1 MALKRFSRGAVAM
14 GIVVGALTLAS
25 PAKATVV
32 SCTAGNLTQL
42 NTCITN
48 ANSGA
53 NQTITITIANDFVTG
68 GNITALNLPSTST
81 MTIDGNGKT
90 LTLGTNSGFD
100 IRLGYVSPGVSAT
113 GKSITI
119 NNLRTSGGQSAGDG
133 GAILIRNG
141 ALNANNLSIQG
152 ATAANYGG
160 GIAIYDSDEVHTI
173 SRSVVSGNTATSQS
187 GGGIF
192 ALGRV
197 NLINSTVH
205 NNTAVSG
212 GGVNLSAGSSA
223 GVSAI
228 QFSTITGN
236 SGSNLSSNVYSFSSG
251 TQLRLVGSVLSD
263 PRGAAA
269 RNCDSAVQS
278 ASYSVVGNVG
288 GTDTSCGAAATGQIR
303 LATDSA
309 IGLGAFDNTK
319 LVPATSSILVD
330 GAPDALGTGITDDQ
344 TFVTRSGAFTVGS
357 VQVSAPAVSIAP
369 TSGSFGTVTTGS
381 TSSAT
386 TFAVTNS
393 GSGTLTFG
401 AGASTVTGTNAGDFA
416 VATDTC
422 SGSSVPVGAT
432 CAVGVTFSPGAVG
445 ARSASLVLTNN
456 AGDSPQTISLG
467 GTGGTSGGT
476 GGGGAV
482 QPAPTSTTTTTPAP
496 TSTAAPVQRTVT
508 VTLQFL
514 GGTARLTNASR
525 ARVKALAASVPA
537 NATGTRIRIV
547 SVSLS
552 ATPNPEQEAI
562 SRLRSSVVANALV
575 AANLSGRVNQVLS
588 RPWGIYRS
596 RVGRVV
602 VVINFRS

>member
-1 MALKRFSRGAVAM
+1 MALKRFSRGALAM

-25 PAKATVV
+25 PARASVV
-32 SCTAGNLTQL
+32 CNPRDLAELNL
-42 NTCITN
+42 CITN

-81 MTIDGNGKT
+81 MTIDGNLKT
-90 LTLGTNSGFD
+90 LTLGSNRGFD
-100 IRLGYVSPGVSAT
+100 ITLGNGR
-113 GKSITI
+113 SITI
-119 NNLRTSGGQSAGDG
+119 NNLRTSGGVSTSDG

-141 ALNANNLSIQG
+141 SLVANNLSIQG
-152 ATAANYGG
+152 ATAADYGG
-160 GIAIYDSDEVHTI
+160 GIALNDSDAVHTI
-173 SRSVVSGNTATSQS
+173 SGSVIAGNTATFQS
-187 GGGIF
+187 GGGIY

-197 NLINSTVH
+197 NLINSTVY

-236 SGSNLSSNVYSFSSG
+236 SGSNLSSNVDSFSSG

-269 RNCDSAVQS
+269 RNCRSAVQS

-303 LATDSA
+303 LATTSA
-309 IGLGAFDNTK
+309 IALGTFDNTK
-319 LVPATSSILVD
+319 LVPASSSILVN
-330 GAPDALGTGITDDQ
+330 GAPDALGTGVTVDQ
-344 TFVTRSGAFTVGS
+344 TLVTRSGAFTIGS
-357 VQVSAPAVSIAP
+357 VQVTAPAVSIAP

-432 CAVGVTFSPGAVG
+432 CAVGVTFSPSAVG

-482 QPAPTSTTTTTPAP
+482 QPVPTSTSTTTTTPAP

-525 ARVKALAASVPA
+525 ARVKALAASVPS

-547 SVSLS
+547 SVGLS
-552 ATPNPEQEAI
+552 ATPNLEQEAI